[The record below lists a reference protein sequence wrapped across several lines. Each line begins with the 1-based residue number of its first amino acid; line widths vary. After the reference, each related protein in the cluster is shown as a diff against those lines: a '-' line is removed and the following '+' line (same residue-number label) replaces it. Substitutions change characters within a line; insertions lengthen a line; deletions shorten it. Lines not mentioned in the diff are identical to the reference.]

1 MVSKVEAYKTS
12 DEKLFCSFE
21 SALAHENNIA
31 FVKWCRDNFCG
42 DSSIGETILQSWK
55 VSKK

>member
-12 DEKLFCSFE
+12 DGKLFCSFE
-21 SALAHENNIA
+21 IALSHENNIA
-31 FVKWCRDNFCG
+31 FVKWCHDNFCG
-42 DSSIGETILQSWK
+42 DSSIAETILEHWK